1 MEANRT
7 LLLRRMDYLLRQI
20 HVEALHRREE
30 FTEVIY
36 LRTHIRIPPS
46 AFRVIDRL
54 RVKATRVSDL
64 ATELRESLP
73 TVARLVQQL
82 ETKGLVERTRDET
95 DARASIVRL
104 SPLGVELE
112 HTMRMERRDH
122 ISLCLED
129 WSDDQLG
136 ELLPL
141 ARKADR
147 GFHEARMLH
156 GAVGG
161 IVRKRTRRGR
171 RERLALRRPSRV
183 RAGAALMSFG
193 RLSAR
198 RQRGAGE
205 RRVSRTG
212 GRGQSSGM
220 SPRLTDSRASM
231 FPSVLFW

>member
-7 LLLRRMDYLLRQI
+7 QMLRRMDYLLRQI
-20 HVEALHRREE
+20 HLEALHRREE

-82 ETKGLVERTRDET
+82 EAKGLVERTRDET

-104 SPLGVELE
+104 SPLGVELN
-112 HTMRMERRDH
+112 HTMRRERLDH
-122 ISLCLED
+122 ITLCTER
-129 WSDDQLG
+129 WADDQLG

-141 ARKADR
+141 LEKLTADYAR
-147 GFHEARMLH
+147 HECFTEPWEESFENEIAE
-156 GAVGG
+156 AVEN
-161 IVRKRTRRGR
+161 V
-171 RERLALRRPSRV
+171 
-183 RAGAALMSFG
+183 
-193 RLSAR
+193 
-198 RQRGAGE
+198 
-205 RRVSRTG
+205 
-212 GRGQSSGM
+212 
-220 SPRLTDSRASM
+220 
-231 FPSVLFW
+231 

>member
-7 LLLRRMDYLLRQI
+7 QLLRRMDYLLRQI
-20 HVEALHRREE
+20 HLEALHRRED

-82 ETKGLVERTRDET
+82 EAKGLVERTRDET

-112 HTMRMERRDH
+112 RTMRMERRDH
-122 ISLCLED
+122 ISLCLDD

-141 ARKADR
+141 LEKLTADFTR
-147 GFHEARMLH
+147 HVCFTEPWEESFEDELAEA
-156 GAVGG
+156 VEN
-161 IVRKRTRRGR
+161 I
-171 RERLALRRPSRV
+171 
-183 RAGAALMSFG
+183 
-193 RLSAR
+193 
-198 RQRGAGE
+198 
-205 RRVSRTG
+205 
-212 GRGQSSGM
+212 
-220 SPRLTDSRASM
+220 
-231 FPSVLFW
+231 